1 MEESEYL
8 LLSGIQHFCF
18 CRRQWALIHLEQQWS
33 ENLRTAQGRID
44 HARCH
49 DAAQQE
55 KRGDQLILRGMR
67 VVSHTL
73 QLTGVCDV
81 VEFHADPAGVPL
93 QGRAGRWR
101 PFPVEYKHGSA
112 KENDADR
119 LQLCA
124 QAIALEEMLV
134 CTIQRGALYY
144 AESHR
149 REIVEFTPELRA
161 KTRATAGEM
170 VRCFA
175 RGHTPKVRPDKHCN
189 ACSLKEIC
197 LPVLCRRADAERYI
211 CRHVTQAM
219 EEAEPCES
227 C

>member
-33 ENLRTAQGRID
+33 ENLRTAQGRIG

-55 KRGDQLILRGMR
+55 KRGDLLILRGMR

-93 QGRAGRWR
+93 QGRAGTWM
-101 PFPVEYKHGSA
+101 PFPVEYKHGGA

-134 CTIQRGALYY
+134 CTIPRGALYY

-149 REIVEFTPELRA
+149 REIVEFTSELRS
-161 KTRATAGEM
+161 KTRATAEEM
-170 VRCFA
+170 VRCFS
-175 RGHTPKVRPDKHCN
+175 RGYTPKVRPGKHCN
-189 ACSLKEIC
+189 ACSLKEFC

-211 CRHVTQAM
+211 CRHVAQAM
-219 EEAEPCES
+219 EEAGPCGN